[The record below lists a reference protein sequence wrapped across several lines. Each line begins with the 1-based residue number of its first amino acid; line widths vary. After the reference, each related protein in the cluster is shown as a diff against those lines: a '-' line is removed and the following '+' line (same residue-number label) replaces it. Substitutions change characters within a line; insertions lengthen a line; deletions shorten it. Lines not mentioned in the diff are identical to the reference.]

1 VEWEADSLPKA
12 SLEIQNRPRLEFEG
26 EQQRSDSELSSK
38 PNLTIPIEENPQL
51 DSETSPPANES
62 KDLVS
67 EPCTQ
72 EMSLDSE
79 INPPA
84 YESKDLAGCT
94 QESQNIK
101 GSGQTVRKSSRLQD
115 IPQKHWDFKQ
125 YGKDCVYFA
134 KTEKRFLWLNAET
147 LPTGVSIALC

>member
-12 SLEIQNRPRLEFEG
+12 SLVIQNRPRLEFEG

-38 PNLTIPIEENPQL
+38 PNLTIPTEENPQL

-67 EPCTQ
+67 ELCTQ

-79 INPPA
+79 IDPPA
-84 YESKDLAGCT
+84 YESKDLAGSESCT

-101 GSGQTVRKSSRLQD
+101 GSGQNREEILPLARCTS
-115 IPQKHWDFKQ
+115 
-125 YGKDCVYFA
+125 
-134 KTEKRFLWLNAET
+134 ET
-147 LPTGVSIALC
+147 LGLQAIWQGLCSFCQNGEKVLMA

>member
-51 DSETSPPANES
+51 DSDTSPPANES
-62 KDLVS
+62 KDLMS

-84 YESKDLAGCT
+84 YESKRPGRVRIVHTGKSEYRRFWTNCEEILPLARYT
-94 QESQNIK
+94 S
-101 GSGQTVRKSSRLQD
+101 
-115 IPQKHWDFKQ
+115 
-125 YGKDCVYFA
+125 
-134 KTEKRFLWLNAET
+134 ET
-147 LPTGVSIALC
+147 LGLQAIWQGLCSFCQNGEKVLMA